1 MVTRLGIWAHHDDL
15 QTASPGTGA
24 GETDA
29 GVALLAGD
37 DTPSFCKQY
46 QTFLECPVKMFCF
59 ILPIFTK
66 ITCLLVKRKYEKYC
80 LTNFLLT

>member
-24 GETDA
+24 GEIEETDA
-29 GVALLAGD
+29 GAALLAGD

-46 QTFLECPVKMFCF
+46 QTFFKCPVKMFCF
-59 ILPIFTK
+59 ILPIFTE
-66 ITCLLVKRKYEKYC
+66 ITCMLVKRKYPK
-80 LTNFLLT
+80 NIV